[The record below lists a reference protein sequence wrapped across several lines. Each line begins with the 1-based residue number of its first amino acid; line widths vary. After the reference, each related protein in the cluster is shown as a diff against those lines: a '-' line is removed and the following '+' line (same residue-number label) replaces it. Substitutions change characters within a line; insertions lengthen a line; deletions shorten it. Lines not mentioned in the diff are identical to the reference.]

1 MPENIIYVDIIIELG
16 VLHGITNFFKPHQPK
31 QQILIAFLTL
41 LIIVR
46 FANFIIHD
54 EDQILHEISSSWP
67 QQQSISRMV
76 RTVESKK
83 RPNYPFATP
92 SFLHEHF

>member
-83 RPNYPFATP
+83 KTELSLCNTV
-92 SFLHEHF
+92 FLT